1 MSDNFESYLVDL
13 NGGEVISAHV
23 HRGTS
28 YVANLYKNNWAYE
41 KRYNNRNTMPKLKDG
56 ATVRNFYEEMS
67 RLNKEIQTENQ
78 TQNQTQE
85 QTQYQE

>member
-1 MSDNFESYLVDL
+1 LSDNFESYLVDL

-41 KRYNNRNTMPKLKDG
+41 KSYNNKNGLPKLKDS
-56 ATVRNFYEEMS
+56 ATVHNTYDSSS
-67 RLNKEIQTENQ
+67 RLNEE
-78 TQNQTQE
+78 TQDQKQD
-85 QTQYQE
+85 

>member
-28 YVANLYKNNWAYE
+28 YVADLYKNNWAYE
-41 KRYNNRNTMPKLKDG
+41 KRYNNKNGMPKLKDG
-56 ATVRNFYEEMS
+56 ATVHNIYEELS
-67 RLNKEIQTENQ
+67 KLNEES
-78 TQNQTQE
+78 
-85 QTQYQE
+85 QYQRPDQE

>member
-28 YVANLYKNNWAYE
+28 YIANLYKNNWAY
-41 KRYNNRNTMPKLKDG
+41 KKSYNNRNIMPKLKDI
-56 ATVRNFYEEMS
+56 AKVHNIYKS
-67 RLNKEIQTENQ
+67 RSKLNKEIQD
-78 TQNQTQE
+78 QNQD
-85 QTQYQE
+85 

>member
-13 NGGEVISAHV
+13 NGGEEISAHV

-41 KRYNNRNTMPKLKDG
+41 KSYNNKNGLPKLKDS
-56 ATVRNFYEEMS
+56 ATVHNTYESTS
-67 RLNKEIQTENQ
+67 RLIEE
-78 TQNQTQE
+78 TQDQKQE
-85 QTQYQE
+85 

>member
-28 YVANLYKNNWAYE
+28 YVADLYKNNWAYE
-41 KRYNNRNTMPKLKDG
+41 KSYNNKNGLPKLKDS
-56 ATVRNFYEEMS
+56 ATVHNTYDSSS
-67 RLNKEIQTENQ
+67 RLNEE
-78 TQNQTQE
+78 TQDQKQD
-85 QTQYQE
+85 

>member
-28 YVANLYKNNWAYE
+28 YIANLYKNNWAY
-41 KRYNNRNTMPKLKDG
+41 KKSYNNRNIMPKLKDS
-56 ATVRNFYEEMS
+56 ATVYNNYES
-67 RLNKEIQTENQ
+67 RSKLNKEIQD
-78 TQNQTQE
+78 QNQD
-85 QTQYQE
+85 

>member
-41 KRYNNRNTMPKLKDG
+41 KSYNNKNGLPKLKDS
-56 ATVRNFYEEMS
+56 ATVHNTYDSSS
-67 RLNKEIQTENQ
+67 RLNEE
-78 TQNQTQE
+78 TQDQKQD
-85 QTQYQE
+85 